1 MIICA
6 ALCFAGCD
14 SITNKSN
21 ITNLLS
27 APKRSQTDSSIV
39 AAVENYLG
47 ENINLEY
54 SSPQGYSAPIQFADV
69 DRDGES
75 EAAVFYYAPNKGTNI
90 RFALLKNIQDKWT
103 ILLDKE
109 GLGNEVFYFDTI
121 QLPHIDGR
129 QIVVGYNQ
137 SNIDENFF
145 VTYFTD
151 MEKNLPEYVESC
163 STVTAGDMTGDGYSD
178 IVLTAY
184 MPSGNCRVRVY
195 TFTDKMTF
203 ENVGSKVLVY
213 GDAQITQ
220 MKIANLA
227 DGTPAL
233 YADYRDSHNRMHTEV
248 FMLDGDRLANAL
260 PGGVVSR
267 YWPYERVL
275 NSRDIDGD
283 GCIETAGV
291 IYPENSTDQPPQTVF
306 MEWTDWTL
314 PQPQRKRY
322 GVYDTRY
329 NLFIALPDD
338 WQNNVSCHTTDN
350 GCAIKDIQS
359 GEVLLKITQGGAN
372 DSYEAG
378 AYSYSAYLGATMWH
392 LRFKESVEMSQI
404 EYVYKNLTDFD

>member
-14 SITNKSN
+14 SITSKSN

-75 EAAVFYYAPNKGTNI
+75 EAAVFYYAPNRGTNI

-103 ILLDKE
+103 IMLDKE
-109 GLGNEVFYFDTI
+109 GLGNEVFYYDTI
-121 QLPHIDGR
+121 QMPHIDGR

-137 SNIDENFF
+137 GNIDESFF

-151 MEKNLPEYVESC
+151 TQKNLPDYVESC

-178 IVLTAY
+178 IVLTTY
-184 MPSGNCRVRVY
+184 MPSGICRVRVY
-195 TFTDKMTF
+195 AFTDKLTF

-213 GDAQITQ
+213 NDIQITQ

-233 YADYRDSHNRMHTEV
+233 YTDYSDGHSRMNTEV
-248 FMLDGDRLANAL
+248 FVLAGDRLANAL
-260 PGGVVSR
+260 PGGVISR
-267 YWPYERVL
+267 YWPYESAL

-283 GCIETAGV
+283 GCIETADV
-291 IYPENSTDQPPQTVF
+291 NYPENSIDLPQTVF
-306 MEWTDWTL
+306 MEWTDRTVE
-314 PQPQRKRY
+314 QPRRKRY
-322 GVYDTRY
+322 GVYDSRY
-329 NLFIALPDD
+329 NLFIALPDA
-338 WQNNVSCHTTDN
+338 WQDNVSCHATDN
-350 GCAIKDIQS
+350 GCAVKDIQS
-359 GEVLLKITQGGAN
+359 GEVLLKITQAN
-372 DSYEAG
+372 VNDEYEAG
-378 AYSYSAYLGATMWH
+378 AYSYTSYLDATMWH
-392 LRFKESVEMSQI
+392 LRFKESVEMSQV
-404 EYVYKNLTDFD
+404 EYVYKNLVDFD